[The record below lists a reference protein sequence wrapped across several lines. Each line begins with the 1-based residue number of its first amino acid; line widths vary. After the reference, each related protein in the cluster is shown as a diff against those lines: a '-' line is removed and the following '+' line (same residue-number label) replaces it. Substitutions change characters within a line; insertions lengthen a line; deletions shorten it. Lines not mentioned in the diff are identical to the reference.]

1 MTRRPANCPLDVDD
15 FRVNAVLVVLG
26 ITLAEAIDAFTP
38 CYTGRLRRGP
48 QVELVRR
55 RVTAGLRE
63 LRHGGLQLS
72 LQDVARLVGAP
83 GHTSVIL
90 RCQDAER
97 LALLTESETQSLRRG
112 GVIPTPAIPAG
123 EHA

>member
-1 MTRRPANCPLDVDD
+1 MTRRPANCLLGVDD

-48 QVELVRR
+48 RVELVRR

-63 LRHGGLQLS
+63 LLT
-72 LQDVARLVGAP
+72 GACSC
-83 GHTSVIL
+83 HSRTSRGSWAL
-90 RCQDAER
+90 RV
-97 LALLTESETQSLRRG
+97 TRR
-112 GVIPTPAIPAG
+112 
-123 EHA
+123 